1 MDRVSQDWEVNT
13 EIIGRQRACRK
24 SKRHQLLHV
33 TIAYPRHRE
42 GMMDKLLPHYEQELG
57 ILRRA
62 SQQFS
67 ERHPALAKELGLAAD
82 CSADPEVERL
92 LQSIALLNAT
102 TSQRIASAH
111 EQLTAALL
119 RNTRPH
125 AVHTLP
131 SSAVAQIDFSGEKT
145 RNITHASCI
154 ERGTEF
160 RALTGTEDCRFR
172 NAFDMVLLPLTIDT
186 CRYSQSIDVPS
197 SLQLPSHCAASIEV
211 GIRTTVAGT
220 PLHKN
225 CAAPLRLYVDAAPQL
240 RAALFE
246 ALFTRAVSICVE
258 SHGTWKVLENT
269 PFSLPVLREDTSILP
284 PPLDPLAEY
293 FAYPDKFAFLDI
305 DLPALLQASPP
316 HAEHLRILIA
326 LPDRRN
332 AAVGRVLIDLNAAQL
347 KTGCSPLINLYP
359 VAALPI
365 RLTPER
371 HEYQLEP
378 AERSTPYSALY
389 TIDSV
394 RLTRQTGEASCEL
407 PRYDGTS
414 HAKSNLFWQLR
425 TTGEANFIGL
435 LDQDGLPA
443 SCDGGI
449 LTITFTVT
457 DGDAPQALKTGQPGG
472 DLAAR
477 KGNAYPVSLLNRPIR
492 PQAKWPDQNQ
502 QWQLLSPPRLRADDT
517 AEALREVLRL
527 HGGTRHAAL
536 VDAIRTVLYV
546 STSAWCQED
555 GNSRYLH
562 GIAITLII
570 DEQRSPDH
578 SMFIFANLL
587 SHWFRHTS
595 REGSFTQLT
604 FLSATTG
611 DVLVRCQPQA
621 GTRPLI

>member
-1 MDRVSQDWEVNT
+1 
-13 EIIGRQRACRK
+13 
-24 SKRHQLLHV
+24 
-33 TIAYPRHRE
+33 
-42 GMMDKLLPHYEQELG
+42 MDKLLPHYEQELG
-57 ILRRA
+57 TLRRA
-62 SQQFS
+62 SQQFA
-67 ERHPALAKELGLAAD
+67 ERHPTLAKELGLAAD

-125 AVHTLP
+125 AVRTLP
-131 SSAVAQIDFSGEKT
+131 SSAIAQIDLSGAKS
-145 RNITHASCI
+145 RGVAHASCI

-160 RALTGTEDCRFR
+160 RALTGTEACRFR

-197 SLQLPSHCAASIEV
+197 SLQLPSHCAASIEIC
-211 GIRTTVAGT
+211 IRTTAAGT
-220 PLHKN
+220 PLRKN
-225 CAAPLRLYVDAAPQL
+225 CSVPLRLYVDAPPQL
-240 RAALFE
+240 RAGLFE
-246 ALFTRAVSICVE
+246 AIFTRAISICIE
-258 SHGTWKVLENT
+258 SHGTWKVLENL
-269 PFSLPVLREDTSILP
+269 PFSLPVLGEDTSLLP

-305 DLPALLQASPP
+305 DLPALLQACPSQ
-316 HAEHLRILIA
+316 AEHLRIIVA

-332 AAVGRVLIDLNAAQL
+332 AAVGRVLLELNAAQL
-347 KTGCSPLINLYP
+347 KSGCSPLINLYP

-365 RLTPER
+365 RLTSER
-371 HEYQLEP
+371 HEYQMEP
-378 AERSTPYSALY
+378 AERSKHSSALY

-414 HAKSNLFWQLR
+414 HANSNLFWQLR
-425 TTGEANFIGL
+425 TTGEENFIGL
-435 LDQDGLPA
+435 LDKDGLPA

-449 LTITFTVT
+449 LTITFTAT
-457 DGDAPQALKTGQPGG
+457 DGDAPQALKIGQPGG
-472 DLAAR
+472 DLAAH
-477 KGNAYPVSLLNRPIR
+477 KGNAYPVRLLDRPSA
-492 PQAKWPDQNQ
+492 PKPKWPHQDQ
-502 QWQLLSPPRLRADDT
+502 QWQLLSPPRLRTDDT
-517 AEALREVLRL
+517 AEALREALRL

-536 VDAIRTVLYV
+536 VDAIRTVLYM
-546 STSAWCQED
+546 STSTWHQED

-562 GIAITLII
+562 GMAITLII
-570 DEQRSPDH
+570 DEQRSPEY

-587 SHWFRHTS
+587 SHWFRHTT

>member
-1 MDRVSQDWEVNT
+1 
-13 EIIGRQRACRK
+13 
-24 SKRHQLLHV
+24 
-33 TIAYPRHRE
+33 
-42 GMMDKLLPHYEQELG
+42 MDKLLPHYEQELG

-62 SQQFS
+62 SQQFA

-92 LQSIALLNAT
+92 LQSVALLNAT

-125 AVHTLP
+125 AIRTLP
-131 SSAVAQIDFSGEKT
+131 SSAIAQIDLSGEKS

-160 RALTGTEDCRFR
+160 RALTGNEDCRFR
-172 NAFDMVLLPLTIDT
+172 NAFDLVLLPLTIDT

-197 SLQLPSHCAASIEV
+197 SLQLPSHCAASIEL

-225 CAAPLRLYVDAAPQL
+225 CAAPLRLYIDAPPQL

-246 ALFTRAVSICVE
+246 ALFTRAISICIE
-258 SHGTWKVLENT
+258 SHGAWKLLDNL
-269 PFSLPVLREDTSILP
+269 PFSLPVLHEDTSLLP

-293 FAYPDKFAFLDI
+293 FAYPDKFAFLDV
-305 DLPALLQASPP
+305 DLPALLQACPP
-316 HAEHLRILIA
+316 HAEHLRVVIA
-326 LPDRRN
+326 LPDKRN
-332 AAVGRVLIDLNAAQL
+332 AAVGRALLELNAAQL
-347 KTGCSPLINLYP
+347 KTGCAPLINLYP
-359 VAALPI
+359 LAALPM

-378 AERSTPYSALY
+378 AERSTRSSALY

-394 RLTRQTGEASCEL
+394 RLTRKTGEASCEL
-407 PRYDGTS
+407 PCYDGTS
-414 HAKSNLFWQLR
+414 HANSNLFWQLR
-425 TTGEANFIGL
+425 TAGEENFIRL
-435 LDQDGLPA
+435 LDSDGLPA

-449 LTITFTVT
+449 LCITFTAT

-472 DLAAR
+472 NLAAR
-477 KGNAYPVSLLNRPIR
+477 KGNAWPVRLLHRPTA
-492 PQAKWPDQNQ
+492 PQVKWPEQQQ
-502 QWQLLSPPRLRADDT
+502 QWQLLSPPRLRIDDT

-527 HGGTRHAAL
+527 HGGTRQAAL
-536 VDAIRTVLYV
+536 IDAIRTVLYM
-546 STSAWCQED
+546 STFSWHQED

-562 GIAITLII
+562 GMAVTVLI
-570 DEQRSPDH
+570 DEQRAPEH
-578 SMFIFANLL
+578 SMFVFATLL
-587 SHWFRHTS
+587 SHWFRYTT